1 MMTFSLGLIFI
12 GIVLMVGGWFMW
24 RNSDRRQDS

>member
-12 GIVLMVGGWFMW
+12 GVVLMVGGWFMI
-24 RNSDRRQDS
+24 RNADRQ

>member
-12 GIVLMVGGWFMW
+12 GIVLMVGGCLML
-24 RNSDRRQDS
+24 RNADRQ

>member
-12 GIVLMVGGWFMW
+12 GIVLMVGGWLML
-24 RNSDRRQDS
+24 RNANRR

>member
-12 GIVLMVGGWFMW
+12 GVVLMVGGWFMM
-24 RNSDRRQDS
+24 RDADRQ

>member
-12 GIVLMVGGWFMW
+12 GVVLMVGGWLMM
-24 RNSDRRQDS
+24 RDADRQ

>member
-12 GIVLMVGGWFMW
+12 GVVLMVGGWFMI
-24 RNSDRRQDS
+24 RNADGR